1 MPRYSAYGARDDR
14 VQEDGDRGFVGFN
27 NRLRPDQLKPGLLA
41 DSQNGRMGLNGQW
54 EVRKGIDQILTP
66 VSTTGALTLP
76 FYLMDSNITTNSV
89 AVTSNELILNFA
101 SAHGLG
107 TSGSGLAQLDTSSL
121 TVSPATASGLY
132 TVTIVDADTIKLTD
146 KTYSSASGSVTVTK
160 PTIDDD
166 AVEGLYGSCAFSDP
180 NDNASQ
186 FIVLATNTKAIAFN
200 LETLVSTDIAYPSG
214 VTIASEVD
222 MIQAFNKVFI
232 FRDGQ
237 TALEWDGNTAN
248 DFTKVTSGEYSQPV
262 QIVCAAGE
270 FALIENRGIVHQ
282 PDGISQGDSIT
293 VIGDKTL
300 PGDTSSGLVIGSNFV
315 VANVS
320 ATGATQ
326 SISSATSVAITGGE
340 FDGLYKVTST
350 LASHGYH
357 VGDPITIDGYAGGQA
372 AANGKRFIAE
382 KTTDTFVYYV
392 DGNPNMSSTTG
403 GTVALAEGFEFYI
416 SDYEK
421 TSTHVTD
428 GVSLLSTPVFTKK
441 VSVGLGFTHMP
452 APPFAI
458 YHQRRLVMPF
468 NYTVNDTADSF
479 TSNGKLDE
487 LISSDILDTDTY
499 DQIYA
504 NFRFNAGTADFIVGL
519 HSFSEDVLLVFNRNS
534 IHVVANSQVLNNA
547 TARLLTDEIG
557 CLARKSI
564 QQIGNQILFLSDNG
578 VYGVS
583 FQDEYNLR
591 GTELPLSEAIDAT
604 IQRIN
609 KAHQSKAVSVYFD
622 NRYYL
627 AVPLDNSQENNAMI
641 IYNFLNQQWESI
653 DTVGTEGFHITNM
666 FLAGDGN
673 DKGVYVVN
681 DLGGINRL
689 ESRVDGND
697 NLTTVIGGSVQNV
710 QVPGSVKT
718 RQFTFNNLDRKKWR
732 SFEMHVESQPDLDS
746 NFDID
751 GELENLDRSIEI
763 GTLRGFNGNSD
774 LQAGSD
780 ISIRGRL
787 GNPRAYGIQLD
798 INNIVGRPK
807 LRAVSVDGIESFR
820 AVDKAE

>member
-27 NRLRPDQLKPGLLA
+27 NRLRPDQLKPGMLA

-66 VSTTGALTLP
+66 VTTTGALVLP
-76 FYLMDSNITTNSV
+76 FSIVDSDTDAAIADPDSNSGNLVITNITGSKYNTNGRINL
-89 AVTSNELILNFA
+89 SNISGITPDPN
-101 SAHGLG
+101 GNQDYTKTG
-107 TSGSGLAQLDTSSL
+107 TNEL
-121 TVSPATASGLY
+121 TVSGSFTGAA
-132 TVTIVDADTIKLTD
+132 DA
-146 KTYSSASGSVTVTK
+146 SVTVK
-160 PTIDDD
+160 YPILNDN
-166 AVEGLYGSCAFSDP
+166 AVEGIYGSCAFSDP

-186 FIVLATNTKAIAFN
+186 FIILATNTKAIAFN
-200 LETLVSTDIAYPSG
+200 LETLVSTDIAYPAG
-214 VTIASEVD
+214 ITVASEVD

-237 TALEWDGNTAN
+237 TALEWDGNTSN

-262 QIVCAAGE
+262 QIVCVSGE
-270 FALIENRGIVHQ
+270 FALIENRGVVHQ
-282 PDGISQGDSIT
+282 PDGVSQGDSIT

-300 PGDTSSGLVIGSNFV
+300 SGDDSSGLVIGSNFI
-315 VANVS
+315 VANTYSAGSTTAISAATAASVS
-320 ATGATQ
+320 
-326 SISSATSVAITGGE
+326 GGE
-340 FDGLYKVTST
+340 YDGRFKVTIT
-350 LASHGYH
+350 AAGHGKH
-357 VGDPITIDGYAGGQA
+357 VGDPITIAGFGDTKID
-372 AANGKRFIAE
+372 GKRFVAE
-382 KTTDTFVYYV
+382 KTTDTIIFYV
-392 DGNPNMSSTTG
+392 IQNPSVTLSG
-403 GTVALAEGFEFYI
+403 DETVALAAGFEFYI

-421 TSTHVTD
+421 TSAHVTD
-428 GVSLLSTPVFTKK
+428 GASLTTTPVFTRK

-479 TSNGKLDE
+479 TANGKLDE

-519 HSFSEDVLLVFNRNS
+519 HSFSEDVLVVFNRNS
-534 IHVVANSQVLNNA
+534 IHVVANSKVLNNA

-583 FQDEYNLR
+583 FIDEYNLR

-609 KAHQSKAVSVYFD
+609 KTYQSKAVSVYFD

-627 AVPLDNSQENNAMI
+627 AVPLDNSQENNAII

-653 DTVGTEGFHITNM
+653 DTVGTEGFHVTNM
-666 FLAGDGN
+666 FIAGDGS
-673 DKGVYVVN
+673 DRGVYVVS
-681 DLGGINRL
+681 DLGGINKL

-697 NLTTVIGGSVQNV
+697 RVTTVIGGALESS

-763 GTLRGFNGNSD
+763 GTLRGFNGDSD

>member
-27 NRLRPDQLKPGLLA
+27 N
-41 DSQNGRMGLNGQW
+41 QW

-66 VSTTGALTLP
+66 VTTTGALVLP
-76 FYLMDSNITTNSV
+76 FGIVDTDTDAAIADPDSNSGNLVITNITG
-89 AVTSNELILNFA
+89 SNYN
-101 SAHGLG
+101 
-107 TSGSGLAQLDTSSL
+107 TSGRINLSNISGITPDPNGNQDYTKTATNEL
-121 TVSPATASGLY
+121 TVSGSFTGNA
-132 TVTIVDADTIKLTD
+132 DA
-146 KTYSSASGSVTVTK
+146 SVTVK
-160 PTIDDD
+160 YPILNDN
-166 AVEGLYGSCAFSDP
+166 AVEGIYGSCAFSDP
-180 NDNASQ
+180 NDDASQ

-200 LETLVSTDIAYPSG
+200 LETLVSTDIAYPTGITVS
-214 VTIASEVD
+214 SEVD

-237 TALEWDGNTAN
+237 TALEWDGNTSN
-248 DFTKVTSGEYSQPV
+248 DFTKVTSGDYTQPV
-262 QIVCAAGE
+262 QITGTITTAG
-270 FALIENRGIVHQ
+270 GIC
-282 PDGISQGDSIT
+282 T
-293 VIGDKTL
+293 VTASTHGLDT
-300 PGDTSSGLVIGSNFV
+300 GDTVHVEDKAASNLEVGESYVITKVDANTFTIFV
-315 VANVS
+315 QHPNETNTPNVIF
-320 ATGATQ
+320 Q
-326 SISSATSVAITGGE
+326 E
-340 FDGLYKVTST
+340 
-350 LASHGYH
+350 
-357 VGDPITIDGYAGGQA
+357 
-372 AANGKRFIAE
+372 R
-382 KTTDTFVYYV
+382 
-392 DGNPNMSSTTG
+392 
-403 GTVALAEGFEFYI
+403 
-416 SDYEK
+416 
-421 TSTHVTD
+421 
-428 GVSLLSTPVFTKK
+428 

-468 NYTVNDTADSF
+468 NYTVNASSDSF
-479 TSNGKLDE
+479 TANGKLDE
-487 LISSDILDTDTY
+487 LIASDILDTDTY

-504 NFRFNAGTADFIVGL
+504 NFRLTADFIVGL

-534 IHVVANSQVLNNA
+534 IHIVANSQVLNNA
-547 TARLLTDEIG
+547 TSRLLTDEIG

-583 FQDEYNLR
+583 FLDEYNLR

-609 KAHQSKAVSVYFD
+609 KTHQSKAVSVYFD

-627 AVPLDNSQENNAMI
+627 AVPLDNSQENNAI
-641 IYNFLNQQWESI
+641 VIYNFLNQQWESI

-666 FLAGDGN
+666 FVAGDGN

-681 DLGGINRL
+681 DLGGVNRL

-697 NLTTVIGGSVQNV
+697 NLTTVIGGSVQNI

-763 GTLRGFNGNSD
+763 GTLRGFNGDSD

-780 ISIRGRL
+780 VSIRGRL

-807 LRAVSVDGIESFR
+807 LRAVS
-820 AVDKAE
+820 K

>member
-66 VSTTGALTLP
+66 VTTTGALVLP
-76 FYLMDSNITTNSV
+76 FSIVDSDTDAAIADPDLNSGNLVITNITGSKYNTNGRINLSNISGITPDPNGNQDYTKTDTN
-89 AVTSNELILNFA
+89 E
-101 SAHGLG
+101 
-107 TSGSGLAQLDTSSL
+107 L
-121 TVSPATASGLY
+121 TVSGSFTGAA
-132 TVTIVDADTIKLTD
+132 DA
-146 KTYSSASGSVTVTK
+146 SVTVK
-160 PTIDDD
+160 YPILNDN
-166 AVEGLYGSCAFSDP
+166 AVEGIYGSCAFSDP

-186 FIVLATNTKAIAFN
+186 FIILATNTKAIAFN
-200 LETLVSTDIAYPSG
+200 LETLVSTDIAYPAG
-214 VTIASEVD
+214 ITVASEVD

-237 TALEWDGNTAN
+237 TALEWDGNTSN

-262 QIVCAAGE
+262 QIVCASGE
-270 FALIENRGIVHQ
+270 FALIENRGVVHQ
-282 PDGISQGDSIT
+282 PDGVSQGDSIT

-300 PGDTSSGLVIGSNFV
+300 SGDDSAGLVIGSNFI
-315 VANVS
+315 VANTYSAGSTTAISAATAASVS
-320 ATGATQ
+320 
-326 SISSATSVAITGGE
+326 GGE
-340 FDGLYKVTST
+340 YDGRFKVTIT
-350 LASHGYH
+350 AAGHGKH
-357 VGDPITIDGYAGGQA
+357 VGDPITIAGFSDTKID
-372 AANGKRFIAE
+372 GKRFVAE
-382 KTTDTFVYYV
+382 KTTDTIIFYV
-392 DGNPNMSSTTG
+392 IQNPSVTLSG
-403 GTVALAEGFEFYI
+403 DETVALAAGFEFYI

-421 TSTHVTD
+421 TSAHVTD
-428 GVSLLSTPVFTKK
+428 GASLTTTPVFTRK

-479 TSNGKLDE
+479 TANGKLDE
-487 LISSDILDTDTY
+487 LISSDILDTNTY

-609 KAHQSKAVSVYFD
+609 KIFQSKAVSVYFD

-627 AVPLDNSQENNAMI
+627 AVPLDNSQENNAII

-666 FLAGDGN
+666 FLAGDGDN
-673 DKGVYVVN
+673 KGVYVVN
-681 DLGGINRL
+681 DLGGVNRL

-697 NLTTVIGGSVQNV
+697 NLTTVIGGSIQNV

-751 GELENLDRSIEI
+751 GELENLDRGIEI
-763 GTLRGFNGNSD
+763 GTLRGFNGDSD

-820 AVDKAE
+820 AVDRAE

>member
-66 VSTTGALTLP
+66 VTTTGALVLP
-76 FYLMDSNITTNSV
+76 FGIVDTDTDAAIADPDSNSGNLVITNITG
-89 AVTSNELILNFA
+89 SNYN
-101 SAHGLG
+101 
-107 TSGSGLAQLDTSSL
+107 TSGRINLSNISGITPDPNGNQDYTKTATNEL
-121 TVSPATASGLY
+121 TVSGSFTGAA
-132 TVTIVDADTIKLTD
+132 DA
-146 KTYSSASGSVTVTK
+146 SVTVK
-160 PTIDDD
+160 YPILNDN
-166 AVEGLYGSCAFSDP
+166 AVEGIYGSCAFSDP
-180 NDNASQ
+180 NDDASQ

-200 LETLVSTDIAYPSG
+200 LETLVSTDIAYPTGITVS
-214 VTIASEVD
+214 SEVD

-237 TALEWDGNTAN
+237 TALEWDGNTSN
-248 DFTKVTSGEYSQPV
+248 DFTKVTSGDYTQPV
-262 QIVCAAGE
+262 QITGTITTAGGVC
-270 FALIENRGIVHQ
+270 
-282 PDGISQGDSIT
+282 T
-293 VIGDKTL
+293 VTASTHGLDT
-300 PGDTSSGLVIGSNFV
+300 GDTVHVEDKAASNLEVGESYVITKVDANTFTIFV
-315 VANVS
+315 QHPNETNTPNVIF
-320 ATGATQ
+320 Q
-326 SISSATSVAITGGE
+326 E
-340 FDGLYKVTST
+340 
-350 LASHGYH
+350 
-357 VGDPITIDGYAGGQA
+357 
-372 AANGKRFIAE
+372 R
-382 KTTDTFVYYV
+382 
-392 DGNPNMSSTTG
+392 
-403 GTVALAEGFEFYI
+403 
-416 SDYEK
+416 
-421 TSTHVTD
+421 
-428 GVSLLSTPVFTKK
+428 

-468 NYTVNDTADSF
+468 NYTVNASSDSF
-479 TSNGKLDE
+479 TANGKLDE
-487 LISSDILDTDTY
+487 LIASDILDTDTY

-547 TARLLTDEIG
+547 TSRLLTDEIG

-583 FQDEYNLR
+583 FLDEYNLR

-609 KAHQSKAVSVYFD
+609 KTHQSKAVSVYFD

-627 AVPLDNSQENNAMI
+627 AVPLDNSQENNAI
-641 IYNFLNQQWESI
+641 VIYNFLNQQWESI

-666 FLAGDGN
+666 FVAGDGN

-681 DLGGINRL
+681 DLGGVNRL

-697 NLTTVIGGSVQNV
+697 NLTTVIGGSVQNI

-763 GTLRGFNGNSD
+763 GTLRGFNGDSD

-780 ISIRGRL
+780 VSIRGRL

>member
-54 EVRKGIDQILTP
+54 EVRKGIEQILTP
-66 VSTTGALTLP
+66 VTTSGALTIPCFIRDTTINSASINLNTP
-76 FYLMDSNITTNSV
+76 SSGNIQ
-89 AVTSNELILNFA
+89 INFA
-101 SAHGLG
+101 SAHGFTVGATGDIEL
-107 TSGSGLAQLDTSSL
+107 TNLSGIDPAVADGPVPI
-121 TVSPATASGLY
+121 TV
-132 TVTIVDADTIKLTD
+132 VDADSVKITD
-146 KTYSSASGSVTVTK
+146 QTYTAAPSGTVVLGQL
-160 PTIDDD
+160 TIDDT

-180 NDNASQ
+180 NNSASQ
-186 FIVLATNTKAIAFN
+186 FIVLATNLKAIAFN

-214 VTIASEVD
+214 VIIASEVD

-248 DFTKVTSGEYSQPV
+248 DFTKVTSGEYTQPV
-262 QIVCAAGE
+262 QITGTITTASGICTIAASGHNLE
-270 FALIENRGIVHQ
+270 TGNIVHV
-282 PDGISQGDSIT
+282 D
-293 VIGDKTL
+293 DKA
-300 PGDTSSGLVIGSNFV
+300 GSNLENGESYVITKVDANTFTIFV
-315 VANVS
+315 QHPNETNTPNVVFQ
-320 ATGATQ
+320 Q
-326 SISSATSVAITGGE
+326 S
-340 FDGLYKVTST
+340 
-350 LASHGYH
+350 
-357 VGDPITIDGYAGGQA
+357 
-372 AANGKRFIAE
+372 
-382 KTTDTFVYYV
+382 
-392 DGNPNMSSTTG
+392 
-403 GTVALAEGFEFYI
+403 
-416 SDYEK
+416 
-421 TSTHVTD
+421 
-428 GVSLLSTPVFTKK
+428 

-468 NYTVNDTADSF
+468 NYTVNASSDSF
-479 TSNGKLDE
+479 TANGKLDE
-487 LISSDILDTDTY
+487 LIASDILDTNTY

-519 HSFSEDVLLVFNRNS
+519 HSFSEDALVVFNRNS
-534 IHVVANSQVLNNA
+534 IHLVKNSQVLNNA

-557 CLARKSI
+557 CLARNSI
-564 QQIGNQILFLSDNG
+564 EQIGNQILFLSDNG
-578 VYGVS
+578 VYGIS
-583 FQDEYNLR
+583 FLDEYNLR
-591 GTELPLSEAIDAT
+591 GTELPLSESIDAT

-609 KAHQSKAVSVYFD
+609 KSHQSKAVSVYFD

-627 AVPLDNSQENNAMI
+627 AVPLDNSQENNTII

-653 DTVGTEGFHITNM
+653 DTVSTEGFHVTNM
-666 FLAGDGN
+666 FVAGDGA
-673 DKGVYVVN
+673 DKGVYVVS
-681 DLGGINRL
+681 DLGGINKL

-697 NLTTVIGGSVQNV
+697 RITTVIGGTLQTL

-751 GELENLDRSIEI
+751 GELENLDKNIEI
-763 GTLRGFNGNSD
+763 GTLRVFNGDSV

-780 ISIRGRL
+780 VSIRGRL

>member
-27 NRLRPDQLKPGLLA
+27 NRLRPDQLKPGMLA

-66 VSTTGALTLP
+66 VTTTTALVLP
-76 FYLMDSNITTNSV
+76 FDLPTLGQIGDETT
-89 AVTSNELILNFA
+89 AI
-101 SAHGLG
+101 
-107 TSGSGLAQLDTSSL
+107 
-121 TVSPATASGLY
+121 
-132 TVTIVDADTIKLTD
+132 
-146 KTYSSASGSVTVTK
+146 
-160 PTIDDD
+160 IDDD

-186 FIVLATNTKAIAFN
+186 FIILATNTKAIACN
-200 LETLVSTDIAYPSG
+200 LQTLVSTDIAYPVG
-214 VTIASEVD
+214 VTVLSEVD

-237 TALEWDGNTAN
+237 TALEWDGNTSN
-248 DFTKVTSGEYSQPV
+248 DFTKVASGDYTQPV
-262 QIVCAAGE
+262 QIIGTITTAG
-270 FALIENRGIVHQ
+270 GIC
-282 PDGISQGDSIT
+282 T
-293 VIGDKTL
+293 VTASAHGLDT
-300 PGDTSSGLVIGSNFV
+300 GDTVHVEDKAGSNLEVGESYVITKVDANTFTIFV
-315 VANVS
+315 QHPNENNTPNVIF
-320 ATGATQ
+320 Q
-326 SISSATSVAITGGE
+326 E
-340 FDGLYKVTST
+340 
-350 LASHGYH
+350 
-357 VGDPITIDGYAGGQA
+357 
-372 AANGKRFIAE
+372 R
-382 KTTDTFVYYV
+382 
-392 DGNPNMSSTTG
+392 
-403 GTVALAEGFEFYI
+403 
-416 SDYEK
+416 
-421 TSTHVTD
+421 
-428 GVSLLSTPVFTKK
+428 

-468 NYTVNDTADSF
+468 NYTVNDDDDTFTA
-479 TSNGKLDE
+479 NGRLDE
-487 LISSDILDTDTY
+487 LIASDILDTDTY

-519 HSFSEDVLLVFNRNS
+519 HSFSEDALVVFNRNS
-534 IHVVANSQVLNNA
+534 IHLVQNSQVLNNA
-547 TARLLTDEIG
+547 TSRLLTDEIG
-557 CLARKSI
+557 CLARRSI

-578 VYGVS
+578 VYGIS
-583 FQDEYNLR
+583 FLDEYNLR
-591 GTELPLSEAIDAT
+591 GTELPLSESIDAT

-609 KAHQSKAVSVYFD
+609 KAYQSKAVSVYFD

-627 AVPLDNSQENNAMI
+627 AVPLDNSQENNAII

-653 DTVGTEGFHITNM
+653 DTVSAEGFHITNM
-666 FLAGDGN
+666 FVAGDGA
-673 DKGVYVVN
+673 DKGVYVVS

-697 NLTTVIGGSVQNV
+697 RITTVIGGALQTL

-746 NFDID
+746 DFDID
-751 GELENLDRSIEI
+751 GELENLDKNIEI
-763 GTLRGFNGNSD
+763 GTLRGFNGD
-774 LQAGSD
+774 AVLQAGSD
-780 ISIRGRL
+780 VSIRGRL

>member
-27 NRLRPDQLKPGLLA
+27 NRLRPDQLKPGMLA

-66 VSTTGALTLP
+66 VTTTGALVLDFTLP
-76 FYLMDSNITTNSV
+76 TLGQIGDGTT
-89 AVTSNELILNFA
+89 AI
-101 SAHGLG
+101 
-107 TSGSGLAQLDTSSL
+107 
-121 TVSPATASGLY
+121 
-132 TVTIVDADTIKLTD
+132 
-146 KTYSSASGSVTVTK
+146 
-160 PTIDDD
+160 IDDG

-180 NDNASQ
+180 NNNASQ
-186 FIVLATNTKAIAFN
+186 FIILATNTKAIAYN
-200 LETLVSTDIAYPSG
+200 LQTLVSTDIAYPVG
-214 VTIASEVD
+214 VTVSSEVD

-237 TALEWDGNTAN
+237 TALEWDGNTSN
-248 DFTKVTSGEYSQPV
+248 DFTKVTSGDYTQPV
-262 QIVCAAGE
+262 QITA
-270 FALIENRGIVHQ
+270 
-282 PDGISQGDSIT
+282 SIT
-293 VIGDKTL
+293 TAGGICTVTASAHGLDT
-300 PGDTSSGLVIGSNFV
+300 GDTVHVEDKGASNLEVGESYVITKVDANTFTIFV
-315 VANVS
+315 QHPNENNTPNVIFQERVS
-320 ATGATQ
+320 A
-326 SISSATSVAITGGE
+326 
-340 FDGLYKVTST
+340 
-350 LASHGYH
+350 
-357 VGDPITIDGYAGGQA
+357 
-372 AANGKRFIAE
+372 
-382 KTTDTFVYYV
+382 
-392 DGNPNMSSTTG
+392 
-403 GTVALAEGFEFYI
+403 
-416 SDYEK
+416 
-421 TSTHVTD
+421 
-428 GVSLLSTPVFTKK
+428 
-441 VSVGLGFTHMP
+441 GLGFTHMP

-468 NYTVNDTADSF
+468 KYTVNDDDDTFTA
-479 TSNGKLDE
+479 NGRLDE
-487 LISSDILDTDTY
+487 LIASDILDTDTY

-519 HSFSEDVLLVFNRNS
+519 HSFSEDALVVFNRNS
-534 IHVVANSQVLNNA
+534 IHLVQNSQVLNNA

-557 CLARKSI
+557 CLARRSI
-564 QQIGNQILFLSDNG
+564 EQIGNQILFLSDNG
-578 VYGVS
+578 VYGIS
-583 FQDEYNLR
+583 FLDEYNLR
-591 GTELPLSEAIDAT
+591 GTELPLSESIDAT

-627 AVPLDNSQENNAMI
+627 AVPLDNSQENNAII

-653 DTVGTEGFHITNM
+653 DTVSTEGFHITNM
-666 FLAGDGN
+666 FVAGDGA
-673 DKGVYVVN
+673 DKGVYVVS

-697 NLTTVIGGSVQNV
+697 RITTVIGGALQTS

-751 GELENLDRSIEI
+751 GELQNLDKNIEI
-763 GTLRGFNGNSD
+763 GTLRGFNGD
-774 LQAGSD
+774 AVLQAGSD
-780 ISIRGRL
+780 VSIRGRL

>member
-54 EVRKGIDQILTP
+54 EVRKGIEQILTP
-66 VSTTGALTLP
+66 VTTTGALTLP
-76 FYLMDSNITTNSV
+76 FSIVDSDTDAAIADPDSNSGNLVITNITGSLYN
-89 AVTSNELILNFA
+89 
-101 SAHGLG
+101 
-107 TSGSGLAQLDTSSL
+107 TSGSINLSNVSGITPDPNGNQPYTKTATNEL
-121 TVSPATASGLY
+121 TVSGTFTGAADATI
-132 TVTIVDADTIKLTD
+132 TVKYPI
-146 KTYSSASGSVTVTK
+146 
-160 PTIDDD
+160 IDDT

-180 NDNASQ
+180 NDSASQ
-186 FIVLATNTKAIAFN
+186 FIVLATNLKAIAFN
-200 LETLVSTDIAYPSG
+200 LETLVSTDIAYPAG
-214 VTIASEVD
+214 VTVSSDVD
-222 MIQAFNKVFI
+222 MIQSFNKVFI

-237 TALEWDGNTAN
+237 TALEWDGNTSN
-248 DFTKVTSGEYSQPV
+248 DFLKVDSGDYTQPVTGTATTFAISNGVATVGLEGVADSTNSLYLKIGDNVRVSVVGDSGLTLDDEFIVTSV
-262 QIVCAAGE
+262 TAAT
-270 FALIENRGIVHQ
+270 
-282 PDGISQGDSIT
+282 P
-293 VIGDKTL
+293 
-300 PGDTSSGLVIGSNFV
+300 
-315 VANVS
+315 
-320 ATGATQ
+320 
-326 SISSATSVAITGGE
+326 
-340 FDGLYKVTST
+340 
-350 LASHGYH
+350 
-357 VGDPITIDGYAGGQA
+357 
-372 AANGKRFIAE
+372 
-382 KTTDTFVYYV
+382 DTFTFIVKDAPDIA
-392 DGNPNMSSTTG
+392 DGSVSTYPK
-403 GTVALAEGFEFYI
+403 FI
-416 SDYEK
+416 
-421 TSTHVTD
+421 
-428 GVSLLSTPVFTKK
+428 KK
-441 VSVGLGFTHMP
+441 LSVGLGFTHMP

-468 NYTVNDTADSF
+468 NYTVNASSDSF
-479 TSNGKLDE
+479 TANGKLDE
-487 LISSDILDTDTY
+487 LIASDILDTNTY

-519 HSFSEDVLLVFNRNS
+519 HSFSEDALVVFNRNS
-534 IHVVANSQVLNNA
+534 IHLVKNSQVLNNA

-578 VYGVS
+578 VYGIS
-583 FQDEYNLR
+583 FLDEYNLR
-591 GTELPLSEAIDAT
+591 GTELPLSESIDAT

-609 KAHQSKAVSVYFD
+609 KSHQSKAVSVYFD

-627 AVPLDNSQENNAMI
+627 AVPLDNSLENNTII

-653 DTVGTEGFHITNM
+653 DTVSTEGFHVTNM
-666 FLAGDGN
+666 FVAGDGA
-673 DKGVYVVN
+673 DKGVYVVS
-681 DLGGINRL
+681 DLGGINKL

-697 NLTTVIGGSVQNV
+697 RISTVIGGALQTL

-751 GELENLDRSIEI
+751 GELENLDKNIEI
-763 GTLRGFNGNSD
+763 GTLRVFNGDSV

-780 ISIRGRL
+780 VSIRGRL

>member
-27 NRLRPDQLKPGLLA
+27 NRLRPDQLKPGMLA

-66 VSTTGALTLP
+66 VTTTGALVLP
-76 FYLMDSNITTNSV
+76 FGIVDSDTDAAIADPDSNSGNLVITNITGSKYNTNGRINL
-89 AVTSNELILNFA
+89 SNI
-101 SAHGLG
+101 
-107 TSGSGLAQLDTSSL
+107 SGITPDPNGNQDYTKTDTNEL
-121 TVSPATASGLY
+121 TVSGSFTGAA
-132 TVTIVDADTIKLTD
+132 DA
-146 KTYSSASGSVTVTK
+146 SVTVK
-160 PTIDDD
+160 YPILNDN
-166 AVEGLYGSCAFSDP
+166 AVEGIYGSCAFSDP
-180 NDNASQ
+180 NNNASQ
-186 FIVLATNTKAIAFN
+186 FIILATNTKAIAYN
-200 LETLVSTDIAYPSG
+200 LETEVSTDIAYPGG
-214 VTIASEVD
+214 VTVSSEVD

-237 TALEWDGNTAN
+237 TALEWDGNTSN
-248 DFTKVTSGEYSQPV
+248 DFTKVASGEYSQPV
-262 QIVCAAGE
+262 QIVCASGE
-270 FALIENRGIVHQ
+270 FALIENRGVVHQ
-282 PDGISQGDSIT
+282 SDGVSEGSAIS
-293 VIGDKTL
+293 VVGDKTL
-300 PGDTSSGLVIGSNFV
+300 SGDQTSGLTI
-315 VANVS
+315 
-320 ATGATQ
+320 GATF
-326 SISSATSVAITGGE
+326 IVADVFTEGSPTDITAAAKTTVITGGE
-340 FDGLYKVTST
+340 FDGLYKVTVT
-350 LASHGYH
+350 ASGHGLN
-357 VGDPITIDGYAGGQA
+357 VGSPITISNFGDNKIDGSRFVAEV
-372 AANGKRFIAE
+372 NGDDVVFYVPQNPSVSLSGNETIKLAHGFDFFINTT
-382 KTTDTFVYYV
+382 KTD
-392 DGNPNMSSTTG
+392 S
-403 GTVALAEGFEFYI
+403 
-416 SDYEK
+416 
-421 TSTHVTD
+421 HVTD
-428 GVSLLSTPVFTKK
+428 GDSLTSTPVLTRE

-468 NYTVNDTADSF
+468 KYTVNDADDSF
-479 TSNGKLDE
+479 TANGRLDE
-487 LISSDILDTDTY
+487 LIASDILDTDTY

-519 HSFSEDVLLVFNRNS
+519 HSFSEDALVVFNRNS

-583 FQDEYNLR
+583 FLDEYNLR
-591 GTELPLSEAIDAT
+591 GTELPLSESIDAT

-609 KAHQSKAVSVYFD
+609 KTFQSKAVSVYFD

-627 AVPLDNSQENNAMI
+627 AVPLDNSQENNAII

-673 DKGVYVVN
+673 NKGVYVVN
-681 DLGGINRL
+681 DLGGVNRL

-746 NFDID
+746 NFSID
-751 GELENLDRSIEI
+751 GELENLDKNIEI
-763 GTLRGFNGNSD
+763 GTLSGFNGD
-774 LQAGSD
+774 AVLQAGSD
-780 ISIRGRL
+780 VSIRGRL

>member
-27 NRLRPDQLKPGLLA
+27 NRLRPDQLKPGMLA

-66 VSTTGALTLP
+66 VTTTGALVLPFTLP
-76 FYLMDSNITTNSV
+76 TLGQIGDLTT
-89 AVTSNELILNFA
+89 AI
-101 SAHGLG
+101 
-107 TSGSGLAQLDTSSL
+107 
-121 TVSPATASGLY
+121 
-132 TVTIVDADTIKLTD
+132 
-146 KTYSSASGSVTVTK
+146 
-160 PTIDDD
+160 IDDG

-186 FIVLATNTKAIAFN
+186 FIILATNTKAIAFN
-200 LETLVSTDIAYPSG
+200 LETLVSTDIAYPAG
-214 VTIASEVD
+214 ITVASEVD

-248 DFTKVTSGEYSQPV
+248 DFTKVESGEYTQPVEIICTPGDFAIVENRGVVHQSASVSIGDAISVVGAQTFEGDSSDQTSGLKIGAQFIVAKTFTEGSTVDIDSTTNAGQETSGEYEDLYKIT
-262 QIVCAAGE
+262 IV
-270 FALIENRGIVHQ
+270 
-282 PDGISQGDSIT
+282 T
-293 VIGDKTL
+293 
-300 PGDTSSGLVIGSNFV
+300 DTSHGLS
-315 VANVS
+315 
-320 ATGATQ
+320 
-326 SISSATSVAITGGE
+326 
-340 FDGLYKVTST
+340 
-350 LASHGYH
+350 
-357 VGDPITIDGYAGGQA
+357 VGDPIILASLNSLL
-372 AANGKRFIAE
+372 NGDRFVAE
-382 KTTDTFVYYV
+382 VT
-392 DGNPNMSSTTG
+392 NSTTFIIYVSG
-403 GTVALAEGFEFYI
+403 NASNEADVGTVKIADGFEFFI
-416 SDYEK
+416 QTDKLDS
-421 TSTHVTD
+421 HVREGLT
-428 GVSLLSTPVFTKK
+428 LSATPVFTKR

-479 TSNGKLDE
+479 TANGKLDE

-609 KAHQSKAVSVYFD
+609 KTHQSKAVSVYFD

-627 AVPLDNSQENNAMI
+627 AVPLDNSQENNAII

-666 FLAGDGN
+666 FIAGDGN

-763 GTLRGFNGNSD
+763 GTLRGFNGDSN

-820 AVDKAE
+820 AVDRAE

>member
-27 NRLRPDQLKPGLLA
+27 NRLRPDQLKPGMLA

-66 VSTTGALTLP
+66 VTTTGALVLDFSIVDSDTDAAIADP
-76 FYLMDSNITTNSV
+76 DSNSGNLVITNITGSKYNTNGRINL
-89 AVTSNELILNFA
+89 SNISGITPDPN
-101 SAHGLG
+101 GNQDYTKTG
-107 TSGSGLAQLDTSSL
+107 TNEL
-121 TVSPATASGLY
+121 TVSGSFTGAA
-132 TVTIVDADTIKLTD
+132 DA
-146 KTYSSASGSVTVTK
+146 SVTVK
-160 PTIDDD
+160 YPILNDN
-166 AVEGLYGSCAFSDP
+166 AVEGIYGSCAFSDP

-186 FIVLATNTKAIAFN
+186 FIILATNTKAIAFN
-200 LETLVSTDIAYPSG
+200 LETLVSTDIAYPGG

-237 TALEWDGNTAN
+237 TALEWDGNTSN
-248 DFTKVTSGEYSQPV
+248 DFLKVDSGEYSQPV
-262 QIVCAAGE
+262 QIVCASGE

-282 PDGISQGDSIT
+282 PDGVSQGDSIT

-300 PGDTSSGLVIGSNFV
+300 SGDDSSGLVIGSDFI
-315 VANVS
+315 VANTYSAGSTTAISAATAASVS
-320 ATGATQ
+320 
-326 SISSATSVAITGGE
+326 GGE
-340 FDGLYKVTST
+340 YDGRFKVTIT
-350 LASHGYH
+350 AAGHGKH
-357 VGDPITIDGYAGGQA
+357 VGDPITIAGFGDTKID
-372 AANGKRFIAE
+372 GKRFVAE
-382 KTTDTFVYYV
+382 KTTDTIIFYV
-392 DGNPNMSSTTG
+392 IQNPSVTLSG
-403 GTVALAEGFEFYI
+403 DETVALAAGFEFYI

-421 TSTHVTD
+421 TSAHVTD
-428 GVSLLSTPVFTKK
+428 GASLTTTPVFTKK

-479 TSNGKLDE
+479 TANGKLDE
-487 LISSDILDTDTY
+487 LIASDILDTDTY

-519 HSFSEDVLLVFNRNS
+519 HSFSEDVLVVFNRNS

-583 FQDEYNLR
+583 FIDEYNLR

-609 KAHQSKAVSVYFD
+609 KIHQSKAVSVYLD

-627 AVPLDNSQENNAMI
+627 AVPLDNSQENNAII

-653 DTVGTEGFHITNM
+653 DTVSTEGFHVTNM
-666 FLAGDGN
+666 FVAGDGA
-673 DKGVYVVN
+673 DKGVYVVS
-681 DLGGINRL
+681 DLGGINKL

-697 NLTTVIGGSVQNV
+697 RISTVIGGALQTL

-751 GELENLDRSIEI
+751 GELENLDKSIEI
-763 GTLRGFNGNSD
+763 GTLRGFNGDSD

>member
-66 VSTTGALTLP
+66 VTTTGALILP
-76 FYLMDSNITTNSV
+76 FSIVDSDTDAAIADPDSNSGNLVITNITGSKYNTNGRINL
-89 AVTSNELILNFA
+89 SNI
-101 SAHGLG
+101 
-107 TSGSGLAQLDTSSL
+107 SGITPDPNGNQDYTKTDTNEL
-121 TVSPATASGLY
+121 TVSGSFTGAA
-132 TVTIVDADTIKLTD
+132 DA
-146 KTYSSASGSVTVTK
+146 SVTVK
-160 PTIDDD
+160 YPILNDN
-166 AVEGLYGSCAFSDP
+166 AVEGIYGSCAFSDP

-186 FIVLATNTKAIAFN
+186 FIILATNTKAIAFN
-200 LETLVSTDIAYPSG
+200 LETLVSTDIAYPAG
-214 VTIASEVD
+214 ITVASEVD

-237 TALEWDGNTAN
+237 TALEWDGNTSN
-248 DFTKVTSGEYSQPV
+248 DFTKVTSGTYTQPV
-262 QIVCAAGE
+262 TGTSTT
-270 FALIENRGIVHQ
+270 FA
-282 PDGISQGDSIT
+282 ISNGVATVGLEGVADSTNSLYLKIGDNVRVSVVGDS
-293 VIGDKTL
+293 GLTL
-300 PGDTSSGLVIGSNFV
+300 DDEFIV
-315 VANVS
+315 
-320 ATGATQ
+320 
-326 SISSATSVAITGGE
+326 TSVT
-340 FDGLYKVTST
+340 
-350 LASHGYH
+350 
-357 VGDPITIDGYAGGQA
+357 A
-372 AANGKRFIAE
+372 A
-382 KTTDTFVYYV
+382 TPDTFTFIVKDAPDIA
-392 DGNPNMSSTTG
+392 DGSVSTYPK
-403 GTVALAEGFEFYI
+403 FI
-416 SDYEK
+416 
-421 TSTHVTD
+421 
-428 GVSLLSTPVFTKK
+428 KK
-441 VSVGLGFTHMP
+441 LSVGLGFTHMP
-452 APPFAI
+452 AQPFAI

-468 NYTVNDTADSF
+468 NYTVNASSDSF
-479 TSNGKLDE
+479 TANGKLDE
-487 LISSDILDTDTY
+487 LISSDILDTNTY

-578 VYGVS
+578 IYGVS

-609 KAHQSKAVSVYFD
+609 KTHQSKAVSVYFD

-627 AVPLDNSQENNAMI
+627 AVPLDNSQENNAII

-666 FLAGDGN
+666 FLAGDGDN
-673 DKGVYVVN
+673 KGVYVVN
-681 DLGGINRL
+681 DLGGVNRL

-697 NLTTVIGGSVQNV
+697 NLTTVIGGSIQNV

-751 GELENLDRSIEI
+751 GELENLDRGIEI
-763 GTLRGFNGNSD
+763 GTLRGFNGDLD

-820 AVDKAE
+820 AVDRAE

>member
-66 VSTTGALTLP
+66 VTTTGALVLP
-76 FYLMDSNITTNSV
+76 F
-89 AVTSNELILNFA
+89 
-101 SAHGLG
+101 G
-107 TSGSGLAQLDTSSL
+107 
-121 TVSPATASGLY
+121 
-132 TVTIVDADTIKLTD
+132 IVDADTDAAIADPDSNSGNLVITNITGSNYNTSGRINLSNISGITPDPNGNQDYTKTATNELTV
-146 KTYSSASGSVTVTK
+146 SGSFTGAADASVTVK
-160 PTIDDD
+160 YPILNDN
-166 AVEGLYGSCAFSDP
+166 AVEGIYGSCAFSDP
-180 NDNASQ
+180 NDDASQ

-200 LETLVSTDIAYPSG
+200 LETLVSTDIAYPTGITVS
-214 VTIASEVD
+214 SEVD

-237 TALEWDGNTAN
+237 TALEWDGNTSN
-248 DFTKVTSGEYSQPV
+248 DFTKVTSGDYTQPV
-262 QIVCAAGE
+262 QITGTITTAGGVC
-270 FALIENRGIVHQ
+270 
-282 PDGISQGDSIT
+282 T
-293 VIGDKTL
+293 VTASTHGLDT
-300 PGDTSSGLVIGSNFV
+300 GDTVHVEDKAASNLEVGESYVITKVDANTFTIFV
-315 VANVS
+315 QHPNETNTPNVIF
-320 ATGATQ
+320 Q
-326 SISSATSVAITGGE
+326 E
-340 FDGLYKVTST
+340 
-350 LASHGYH
+350 
-357 VGDPITIDGYAGGQA
+357 
-372 AANGKRFIAE
+372 R
-382 KTTDTFVYYV
+382 
-392 DGNPNMSSTTG
+392 
-403 GTVALAEGFEFYI
+403 
-416 SDYEK
+416 
-421 TSTHVTD
+421 
-428 GVSLLSTPVFTKK
+428 

-468 NYTVNDTADSF
+468 NYTVNASSDSF
-479 TSNGKLDE
+479 TANGKLDE
-487 LISSDILDTDTY
+487 LIASDILDTDTY

-547 TARLLTDEIG
+547 TSRLLTDEIG

-583 FQDEYNLR
+583 FLDEYNLR

-609 KAHQSKAVSVYFD
+609 KTHQSKAVSVYFD

-627 AVPLDNSQENNAMI
+627 AVPLDNSQENNAI
-641 IYNFLNQQWESI
+641 VIYNFLNQQWESI

-666 FLAGDGN
+666 FVAGDGN

-681 DLGGINRL
+681 DLGGVNRL

-697 NLTTVIGGSVQNV
+697 NLTTVIGGSVQNI

-763 GTLRGFNGNSD
+763 GTLRGFNGDSD

-780 ISIRGRL
+780 VSIRGRL

>member
-66 VSTTGALTLP
+66 VTTTGALTLP
-76 FYLMDSNITTNSV
+76 FSIVDSDTDAAIADPDSNSGNLVITNITGSLYN
-89 AVTSNELILNFA
+89 
-101 SAHGLG
+101 
-107 TSGSGLAQLDTSSL
+107 TSGSINLSNVSGITPDPNGNQPYTKTATNEL
-121 TVSPATASGLY
+121 TVSGTFTGAADA
-132 TVTIVDADTIKLTD
+132 TVTVKYPI
-146 KTYSSASGSVTVTK
+146 
-160 PTIDDD
+160 IDDT

-180 NDNASQ
+180 NDSASQ

-200 LETLVSTDIAYPSG
+200 LETLVSTDIAYPTG
-214 VTIASEVD
+214 VTVSSEVD

-237 TALEWDGNTAN
+237 TALEWDGNTSN
-248 DFTKVTSGEYSQPV
+248 NFTKVTSGEYTQPV
-262 QIVCAAGE
+262 QITGTITTAS
-270 FALIENRGIVHQ
+270 GICT
-282 PDGISQGDSIT
+282 IT
-293 VIGDKTL
+293 ASGHNLET
-300 PGDTSSGLVIGSNFV
+300 GDTVHVEDKAGSNLENGESYVVTKVDANTFTIFV
-315 VANVS
+315 QHPNESNTPNVVFQ
-320 ATGATQ
+320 Q
-326 SISSATSVAITGGE
+326 S
-340 FDGLYKVTST
+340 
-350 LASHGYH
+350 
-357 VGDPITIDGYAGGQA
+357 
-372 AANGKRFIAE
+372 
-382 KTTDTFVYYV
+382 
-392 DGNPNMSSTTG
+392 
-403 GTVALAEGFEFYI
+403 
-416 SDYEK
+416 
-421 TSTHVTD
+421 
-428 GVSLLSTPVFTKK
+428 

-468 NYTVNDTADSF
+468 NYTVNASSDSF
-479 TSNGKLDE
+479 TANGKLDE
-487 LISSDILDTDTY
+487 LIASDILDTNTY

-519 HSFSEDVLLVFNRNS
+519 HSFSEDVLVVFNRNS
-534 IHVVANSQVLNNA
+534 IHLVANSRVLNNA

-583 FQDEYNLR
+583 FLDEYNLR
-591 GTELPLSEAIDAT
+591 GTELPLSESIDAT

-609 KAHQSKAVSVYFD
+609 KSHQSKAVSVYFD

-627 AVPLDNSQENNAMI
+627 AVPLDNSQENNTII

-653 DTVGTEGFHITNM
+653 DTVSTEGFHVTNM
-666 FLAGDGN
+666 FVAGDGA
-673 DKGVYVVN
+673 DKGVYVVS
-681 DLGGINRL
+681 DLGGINKL

-697 NLTTVIGGSVQNV
+697 RITTIIGGALQTL

-751 GELENLDRSIEI
+751 GELENLDNNIEI
-763 GTLRGFNGNSD
+763 GTLRGFNGDSL

-780 ISIRGRL
+780 VSIRGRL

>member
-66 VSTTGALTLP
+66 VTTTGALVLP
-76 FYLMDSNITTNSV
+76 FSIVDSDTDAAIADPDLNSGNLVITNITGSKYNTNGRINLSNV
-89 AVTSNELILNFA
+89 AAISGANGNQDYTKTGTNE
-101 SAHGLG
+101 
-107 TSGSGLAQLDTSSL
+107 L
-121 TVSPATASGLY
+121 TVSGSFTG
-132 TVTIVDADTIKLTD
+132 DAD
-146 KTYSSASGSVTVTK
+146 SSVTVK
-160 PTIDDD
+160 YPILNDN
-166 AVEGLYGSCAFSDP
+166 AVEGIYGSCAFSDP

-186 FIVLATNTKAIAFN
+186 FIILATNTKAIAFN

-214 VTIASEVD
+214 ITVASEVD

-237 TALEWDGNTAN
+237 TALEWDGNTSN
-248 DFTKVTSGEYSQPV
+248 DFLKVDSGEYSQPV
-262 QIVCAAGE
+262 QIVCASGE

-282 PDGISQGDSIT
+282 PDGVSQGDSIT

-300 PGDTSSGLVIGSNFV
+300 SGDDSSGLVIGSDFI
-315 VANVS
+315 VAKTYSAGSTTAISAATAASVS
-320 ATGATQ
+320 
-326 SISSATSVAITGGE
+326 GGE
-340 FDGLYKVTST
+340 YDGRFKVTIT
-350 LASHGYH
+350 AAGHGKH
-357 VGDPITIDGYAGGQA
+357 VGDPITIAGFGDTKID
-372 AANGKRFIAE
+372 GKRFVSE
-382 KTTDTFVYYV
+382 KTTDTIIFYV
-392 DGNPNMSSTTG
+392 IQNPSVTLSG
-403 GTVALAEGFEFYI
+403 DETVALAAGFEFYI

-421 TSTHVTD
+421 TSAHVTD
-428 GVSLLSTPVFTKK
+428 GASLTTTPVFTRK

-479 TSNGKLDE
+479 TANGKLDE

-609 KAHQSKAVSVYFD
+609 KTFQSKAVSVYFD

-627 AVPLDNSQENNAMI
+627 AVPLDNSQENNAII

-673 DKGVYVVN
+673 NKGVYVVN
-681 DLGGINRL
+681 DLGGVNRL

-763 GTLRGFNGNSD
+763 GTLRGFNGDSD

-820 AVDKAE
+820 AVDRAE

>member
-66 VSTTGALTLP
+66 VTTTGALVLP
-76 FYLMDSNITTNSV
+76 F
-89 AVTSNELILNFA
+89 
-101 SAHGLG
+101 G
-107 TSGSGLAQLDTSSL
+107 
-121 TVSPATASGLY
+121 
-132 TVTIVDADTIKLTD
+132 IVDADTDAAIADPDSNSGNLVITNITGSNYNTSGRINLSNISGITPDPNGNQDYTKTATNELTV
-146 KTYSSASGSVTVTK
+146 SGSFTGAADASVTVK
-160 PTIDDD
+160 YPILNDN
-166 AVEGLYGSCAFSDP
+166 AVEGIYGSCAFSDP
-180 NDNASQ
+180 NDDASQ

-200 LETLVSTDIAYPSG
+200 LETLVSTDIAYPTGITVS
-214 VTIASEVD
+214 SEVD

-237 TALEWDGNTAN
+237 TALEWDGNTSN
-248 DFTKVTSGEYSQPV
+248 DFTKVTSGDYTQPV
-262 QIVCAAGE
+262 QITGTITTAGGVC
-270 FALIENRGIVHQ
+270 
-282 PDGISQGDSIT
+282 T
-293 VIGDKTL
+293 VTASTHGLDT
-300 PGDTSSGLVIGSNFV
+300 GDTVHVEDKAASNLEVGESYVITKVDANTFTIFV
-315 VANVS
+315 QHPNETNTPNVIF
-320 ATGATQ
+320 Q
-326 SISSATSVAITGGE
+326 E
-340 FDGLYKVTST
+340 
-350 LASHGYH
+350 
-357 VGDPITIDGYAGGQA
+357 
-372 AANGKRFIAE
+372 R
-382 KTTDTFVYYV
+382 
-392 DGNPNMSSTTG
+392 
-403 GTVALAEGFEFYI
+403 
-416 SDYEK
+416 
-421 TSTHVTD
+421 
-428 GVSLLSTPVFTKK
+428 

-468 NYTVNDTADSF
+468 NYTVNASSDSF
-479 TSNGKLDE
+479 TANGKLDE
-487 LISSDILDTDTY
+487 LIASDILDTDTY

-547 TARLLTDEIG
+547 TSRLLTDEIG

-583 FQDEYNLR
+583 FLDEYNLR

-609 KAHQSKAVSVYFD
+609 KTHQSKAVSVYFD

-627 AVPLDNSQENNAMI
+627 AVPLDNSQENNAI
-641 IYNFLNQQWESI
+641 VIYNFLNQQWESI

-666 FLAGDGN
+666 FVAGDGN

-681 DLGGINRL
+681 DLGGVNRL

-697 NLTTVIGGSVQNV
+697 NLTTVIGGSVQNI

-751 GELENLDRSIEI
+751 GELENLDRNIEI
-763 GTLRGFNGNSD
+763 GTLRGFNGD
-774 LQAGSD
+774 LLLQAGSD
-780 ISIRGRL
+780 VSIRGRL

>member
-1 MPRYSAYGARDDR
+1 MPRYSTYGNRDDR
-14 VQEDGDRGFVGFN
+14 VAEDGDRGFVGFN
-27 NRLRPDQLKPGLLA
+27 NRLRPDQLKPGILA
-41 DSQNGRMGLNGQW
+41 DSQNGRMGLNGEW
-54 EVRKGIDQILTP
+54 EVRKGIDEILTP
-66 VSTTGALTLP
+66 ITTTGALTLP

-160 PTIDDD
+160 PTIDDG

-180 NDNASQ
+180 NDDASQ
-186 FIVLATNTKAIAFN
+186 FIVFSTNSKAIAYN
-200 LETLVSTDIAYPSG
+200 LETEVSTDIAYPGG
-214 VTIASEVD
+214 VTVTSEVD

-248 DFTKVTSGEYSQPV
+248 DFTKVASGEYSQPV
-262 QIVCAAGE
+262 QIVCASGE

-282 PDGISQGDSIT
+282 PDGVSEGDTIT
-293 VIGDKTL
+293 VVGDKTL
-300 PGDTSSGLVIGSNFV
+300 AADDSSGLVIGSNFV
-315 VANVS
+315 VAKVY

-326 SISSATSVAITGGE
+326 SITSASSASVSGGE
-340 FDGLYKVTST
+340 YDGLYKVTCT

-357 VGDPITIDGYAGGQA
+357 VGDPVTIAGFTGGPA
-372 AANGKRFIAE
+372 AANGKRFVAE
-382 KTTDTFVYYV
+382 TTTDTFIFYMV
-392 DGNPNMSSTTG
+392 GNPSMSSTTG

-428 GVSLLSTPVFTKK
+428 GNSLTSTPVFTKK

-468 NYTVNDTADSF
+468 NYTVDDTADNF
-479 TSNGKLDE
+479 TANGKLDE
-487 LISSDILDTDTY
+487 VIASDILDTDTY

-519 HSFSEDVLLVFNRNS
+519 HSFSDDTLIVFNRNS
-534 IHVVANSQVLNNA
+534 IHLIQNSTILNQAA
-547 TARLLTDEIG
+547 TKVLTDEVG

-564 QQIGNQILFLSDNG
+564 QQVGNRILFLSDNG
-578 VYGVS
+578 VYGIG
-583 FQDEYNLR
+583 FIEGYQLR
-591 GTELPLSEAIDAT
+591 GIEVPLSEAIDST
-604 IQRIN
+604 IRRIN

-622 NRYYL
+622 NRYYI
-627 AVPLDNSQENNAMI
+627 AVPLDNSTENNAI
-641 IYNFLNQQWESI
+641 LIYNFLNQQWESI
-653 DTVGTEGFHITNM
+653 DTVNATGFHITNM
-666 FLAGDGN
+666 FVAGDGR
-673 DKGVYVVN
+673 DKGVYIVN
-681 DLGGINRL
+681 DLGGINLL
-689 ESRVDGND
+689 ESRVDGKD
-697 NLTTVIGGSVQNV
+697 NVTTTIGGTVQTP
-710 QVPGSVKT
+710 QVPGVAKT

-751 GELENLDRSIEI
+751 AELENLDRNLEV
-763 GTLRGFNGNSD
+763 GTLRSFNGD
-774 LQAGSD
+774 EVLQAGSD
-780 ISIRGRL
+780 VSIRGRL

-798 INNIVGRPK
+798 INNTVGRPK

>member
-66 VSTTGALTLP
+66 VTTTTALVLP
-76 FYLMDSNITTNSV
+76 FDLPTLGQIGDETT
-89 AVTSNELILNFA
+89 AI
-101 SAHGLG
+101 
-107 TSGSGLAQLDTSSL
+107 
-121 TVSPATASGLY
+121 
-132 TVTIVDADTIKLTD
+132 
-146 KTYSSASGSVTVTK
+146 
-160 PTIDDD
+160 IDDD

-186 FIVLATNTKAIAFN
+186 FIILATNTKAIACN
-200 LETLVSTDIAYPSG
+200 LQTLVSTDIAYPVG
-214 VTIASEVD
+214 VTVSSEVD

-237 TALEWDGNTAN
+237 TALEWDGNTSN
-248 DFTKVTSGEYSQPV
+248 DFTKVTSGDYTQPV
-262 QIVCAAGE
+262 QITGTITTAG
-270 FALIENRGIVHQ
+270 GIC
-282 PDGISQGDSIT
+282 T
-293 VIGDKTL
+293 VTASAHGLDT
-300 PGDTSSGLVIGSNFV
+300 GDTVHVEDKAGSNLEVGESYVITKVDANTFTIFV
-315 VANVS
+315 QHPNENNTPNVIF
-320 ATGATQ
+320 Q
-326 SISSATSVAITGGE
+326 E
-340 FDGLYKVTST
+340 
-350 LASHGYH
+350 
-357 VGDPITIDGYAGGQA
+357 
-372 AANGKRFIAE
+372 R
-382 KTTDTFVYYV
+382 
-392 DGNPNMSSTTG
+392 
-403 GTVALAEGFEFYI
+403 
-416 SDYEK
+416 
-421 TSTHVTD
+421 
-428 GVSLLSTPVFTKK
+428 

-468 NYTVNDTADSF
+468 NYTVNDDDDTFTA
-479 TSNGKLDE
+479 NGRLDE
-487 LISSDILDTDTY
+487 LIASDILDTDTY

-519 HSFSEDVLLVFNRNS
+519 HSFSEDALVVLNRNS
-534 IHVVANSQVLNNA
+534 IHLVQNSQVLNNA
-547 TARLLTDEIG
+547 TSRLLTDEIG
-557 CLARKSI
+557 CLARRSI

-583 FQDEYNLR
+583 FLDEYNLR
-591 GTELPLSEAIDAT
+591 GTELPLSESIDAT

-609 KAHQSKAVSVYFD
+609 KAYQSKAVSVYFD

-627 AVPLDNSQENNAMI
+627 AVPLDNSQENNAII

-653 DTVGTEGFHITNM
+653 DTVSVEGFHITNM
-666 FLAGDGN
+666 FVAGDGA
-673 DKGVYVVN
+673 DKGVYVVS

-697 NLTTVIGGSVQNV
+697 RITTVIGGALQTL

-751 GELENLDRSIEI
+751 SELENLDKNIEI
-763 GTLRGFNGNSD
+763 GTLRGFNGD
-774 LQAGSD
+774 AVLQAGSD
-780 ISIRGRL
+780 VSIRGRL

>member
-132 TVTIVDADTIKLTD
+132 TVTIVDAVTIKLTD

-180 NDNASQ
+180 NDSASQ
-186 FIVLATNTKAIAFN
+186 FIVLATNTKAIAYN
-200 LETLVSTDIAYPSG
+200 LETLVSTDIAYPAG
-214 VTIASEVD
+214 ITIASEVD

-237 TALEWDGNTAN
+237 TALEWDGNTSN
-248 DFTKVTSGEYSQPV
+248 DFTKVASGEYSQPV
-262 QIVCAAGE
+262 QIVCASGE

-282 PDGISQGDSIT
+282 PDGVSQGDSIT

-300 PGDTSSGLVIGSNFV
+300 SGDDSSGLVIGSNFI
-315 VANVS
+315 VANTYSAGSTTAISAATAASVS
-320 ATGATQ
+320 
-326 SISSATSVAITGGE
+326 GGE
-340 FDGLYKVTST
+340 YDGRFKVTIT
-350 LASHGYH
+350 AAGHGKH
-357 VGDPITIDGYAGGQA
+357 VGDPITIAGFGDTKID
-372 AANGKRFIAE
+372 GKRFVAE
-382 KTTDTFVYYV
+382 KTTDTIIFYV
-392 DGNPNMSSTTG
+392 IQNPSVTLSG
-403 GTVALAEGFEFYI
+403 DETVALAAGFEFYI

-421 TSTHVTD
+421 TSAHVTD
-428 GVSLLSTPVFTKK
+428 GASLTTTPVFTKK

-479 TSNGKLDE
+479 TANGKLDE
-487 LISSDILDTDTY
+487 LITSDILDTDTY

-519 HSFSEDVLLVFNRNS
+519 HSFSEDVLVVFNRNS
-534 IHVVANSQVLNNA
+534 IHVVANSKVLNNA

-609 KAHQSKAVSVYFD
+609 KTYQSKAVSVYFD

-627 AVPLDNSQENNAMI
+627 AVPLDNSQENNAII

-653 DTVGTEGFHITNM
+653 DTVGTEGFHVTNM
-666 FLAGDGN
+666 LIAGDGS
-673 DKGVYVVN
+673 DRGVYIVS
-681 DLGGINRL
+681 DLGGINKL

-697 NLTTVIGGSVQNV
+697 RVTTVIGGALESS

-751 GELENLDRSIEI
+751 GELENLDRNIEI

-820 AVDKAE
+820 AVDRAE

>member
-66 VSTTGALTLP
+66 VTTTGALVLP
-76 FYLMDSNITTNSV
+76 FSIVDSDTDAAIADPDSNSGNLVITNITGSKYNTNGRINLSNV
-89 AVTSNELILNFA
+89 AAISGANGNQDYTKTGTNE
-101 SAHGLG
+101 
-107 TSGSGLAQLDTSSL
+107 L
-121 TVSPATASGLY
+121 TVSGSFTG
-132 TVTIVDADTIKLTD
+132 DAD
-146 KTYSSASGSVTVTK
+146 SSVTVK
-160 PTIDDD
+160 YPILNDN
-166 AVEGLYGSCAFSDP
+166 AVEGIYGSCAFSDP

-200 LETLVSTDIAYPSG
+200 LETLVSTDIAYPAGITVS
-214 VTIASEVD
+214 SEVD
-222 MIQAFNKVFI
+222 MLQAFNKVFI

-237 TALEWDGNTAN
+237 TALEWDGNTSN
-248 DFTKVTSGEYSQPV
+248 DFLKVTSGTYTQPV
-262 QIVCAAGE
+262 TGTSTT
-270 FALIENRGIVHQ
+270 FA
-282 PDGISQGDSIT
+282 ISNGVATVGLEGVADSTNSLYLKIGDNVRVSVVGDS
-293 VIGDKTL
+293 GLTL
-300 PGDTSSGLVIGSNFV
+300 DDEFIV
-315 VANVS
+315 
-320 ATGATQ
+320 
-326 SISSATSVAITGGE
+326 TSVT
-340 FDGLYKVTST
+340 
-350 LASHGYH
+350 
-357 VGDPITIDGYAGGQA
+357 A
-372 AANGKRFIAE
+372 A
-382 KTTDTFVYYV
+382 TPDTFTFIVKDAPDIA
-392 DGNPNMSSTTG
+392 DGSVSTYPK
-403 GTVALAEGFEFYI
+403 FI
-416 SDYEK
+416 
-421 TSTHVTD
+421 
-428 GVSLLSTPVFTKK
+428 KK
-441 VSVGLGFTHMP
+441 LSVGLGFTHMP

-468 NYTVNDTADSF
+468 NYTVDASSDSF
-479 TSNGKLDE
+479 TANGKLDE
-487 LISSDILDTDTY
+487 LIASDILDTNTY

-609 KAHQSKAVSVYFD
+609 KTFQSKAVSVYFD

-627 AVPLDNSQENNAMI
+627 AVPLDNSHENNAII

-681 DLGGINRL
+681 DLGGVNRL

-697 NLTTVIGGSVQNV
+697 NLTTVIGGSIQNV

-763 GTLRGFNGNSD
+763 GTLRGFNGDSD

-820 AVDKAE
+820 AVDRAE

>member
-66 VSTTGALTLP
+66 VTTTGALVLP
-76 FYLMDSNITTNSV
+76 FSIVDSDTDAAIADPDLNSGNLVITNITGSKYNSNGRINLSNISGITPDPNGNQDYTKTDTN
-89 AVTSNELILNFA
+89 E
-101 SAHGLG
+101 
-107 TSGSGLAQLDTSSL
+107 L
-121 TVSPATASGLY
+121 TVSGSFTGAA
-132 TVTIVDADTIKLTD
+132 DA
-146 KTYSSASGSVTVTK
+146 SVTVK
-160 PTIDDD
+160 YPILNDN
-166 AVEGLYGSCAFSDP
+166 AVEGIYGSCAFSDP

-186 FIVLATNTKAIAFN
+186 FIILATNTKAIAFN
-200 LETLVSTDIAYPSG
+200 LETLVSTDIAYPAG
-214 VTIASEVD
+214 ITVASEVD

-237 TALEWDGNTAN
+237 TALEWDGNTSN

-262 QIVCAAGE
+262 QIVCASGE

-282 PDGISQGDSIT
+282 SDGVSQGDSIT

-300 PGDTSSGLVIGSNFV
+300 SGDDSSGLVIGSNFI
-315 VANVS
+315 VANTYASGSTTAISAATAASVS
-320 ATGATQ
+320 
-326 SISSATSVAITGGE
+326 GGE
-340 FDGLYKVTST
+340 YDGRFKVTIT
-350 LASHGYH
+350 AAGHGKH
-357 VGDPITIDGYAGGQA
+357 VGDPITIAGFGDTKID
-372 AANGKRFIAE
+372 GKRFVAE
-382 KTTDTFVYYV
+382 KTTDTIIFYV
-392 DGNPNMSSTTG
+392 IQNPSVTLSG
-403 GTVALAEGFEFYI
+403 DETVALADGFEFYI

-428 GVSLLSTPVFTKK
+428 GASLTTTPVFTRK

-479 TSNGKLDE
+479 TANGKLDE
-487 LISSDILDTDTY
+487 LISSDILDTNTY

-609 KAHQSKAVSVYFD
+609 KTHQSKAVSVYFD

-627 AVPLDNSQENNAMI
+627 AVPLDNSQENNAII

-681 DLGGINRL
+681 DLGGVNRL

-697 NLTTVIGGSVQNV
+697 NLTTVIGGSIQNV

-763 GTLRGFNGNSD
+763 GTLRGFNGDLD

-820 AVDKAE
+820 AVDRAE

>member
-66 VSTTGALTLP
+66 VTTTGALVLP
-76 FYLMDSNITTNSV
+76 FGIVDTDTDAAIADPDSNSGNLVITNITG
-89 AVTSNELILNFA
+89 SNYN
-101 SAHGLG
+101 
-107 TSGSGLAQLDTSSL
+107 TSGRINLSNISGITPDPNGNQDYTKTATNEL
-121 TVSPATASGLY
+121 TVSGSFTGAA
-132 TVTIVDADTIKLTD
+132 DA
-146 KTYSSASGSVTVTK
+146 SVTVK
-160 PTIDDD
+160 YPILNDN
-166 AVEGLYGSCAFSDP
+166 AVEGIYGSCAFSDP
-180 NDNASQ
+180 NDDASQ

-200 LETLVSTDIAYPSG
+200 LETLVSTDIAYPTGITVS
-214 VTIASEVD
+214 SEVD

-237 TALEWDGNTAN
+237 TALEWDGNTSN
-248 DFTKVTSGEYSQPV
+248 DFTKVTSGDYTQPV
-262 QIVCAAGE
+262 QITGTITTAGGVC
-270 FALIENRGIVHQ
+270 
-282 PDGISQGDSIT
+282 T
-293 VIGDKTL
+293 VTASTHGLDT
-300 PGDTSSGLVIGSNFV
+300 GDTVHVEDKAASNLEVGESYVITKVDANTFTIFV
-315 VANVS
+315 QHPNETNTPNVIF
-320 ATGATQ
+320 Q
-326 SISSATSVAITGGE
+326 E
-340 FDGLYKVTST
+340 
-350 LASHGYH
+350 
-357 VGDPITIDGYAGGQA
+357 
-372 AANGKRFIAE
+372 R
-382 KTTDTFVYYV
+382 
-392 DGNPNMSSTTG
+392 
-403 GTVALAEGFEFYI
+403 
-416 SDYEK
+416 
-421 TSTHVTD
+421 
-428 GVSLLSTPVFTKK
+428 

-468 NYTVNDTADSF
+468 NYTVNASSDSF
-479 TSNGKLDE
+479 TANGKLDE
-487 LISSDILDTDTY
+487 LIASDILDTDTY

-547 TARLLTDEIG
+547 TSRLLTDEIG

-583 FQDEYNLR
+583 FLDEYNLR

-609 KAHQSKAVSVYFD
+609 KTHQSKAVSVYFD

-627 AVPLDNSQENNAMI
+627 AVPLDNSQENNAI
-641 IYNFLNQQWESI
+641 VIYNFLNQQWESI

-666 FLAGDGN
+666 FVAGDGN

-681 DLGGINRL
+681 DLGGVNRL

-697 NLTTVIGGSVQNV
+697 NLTTVIGGSVQNI

-751 GELENLDRSIEI
+751 GELENLDRNIEI
-763 GTLRGFNGNSD
+763 GTLRGFNGD
-774 LQAGSD
+774 LLLQAGSD
-780 ISIRGRL
+780 VSIRGRL

>member
-54 EVRKGIDQILTP
+54 EVRKGIEQILTP
-66 VSTTGALTLP
+66 VTTSGALTIPCFIRDTTINSASINLNTP
-76 FYLMDSNITTNSV
+76 SSGNIQ
-89 AVTSNELILNFA
+89 INFA
-101 SAHGLG
+101 SAHGFTVGATGDIEL
-107 TSGSGLAQLDTSSL
+107 TNLSGIDPAVADGPVPI
-121 TVSPATASGLY
+121 TV
-132 TVTIVDADTIKLTD
+132 VDADSVKITD
-146 KTYSSASGSVTVTK
+146 QTYTAAPSGTVVLGQL
-160 PTIDDD
+160 TIDDT

-180 NDNASQ
+180 NNSASQ
-186 FIVLATNTKAIAFN
+186 FIVLATNLKAIAFN
-200 LETLVSTDIAYPSG
+200 LETLVSTDIAYPTG
-214 VTIASEVD
+214 VTVSSEVD

-237 TALEWDGNTAN
+237 TALEWDGNTSN
-248 DFTKVTSGEYSQPV
+248 DFTKVTSGEYTQPV
-262 QIVCAAGE
+262 QITGTITTASGICTIAASGHNLE
-270 FALIENRGIVHQ
+270 TGNIVHV
-282 PDGISQGDSIT
+282 D
-293 VIGDKTL
+293 DKA
-300 PGDTSSGLVIGSNFV
+300 GSNLENGESYVITKVDANTFTIFV
-315 VANVS
+315 QHPNETNTPNVVFQ
-320 ATGATQ
+320 Q
-326 SISSATSVAITGGE
+326 S
-340 FDGLYKVTST
+340 
-350 LASHGYH
+350 
-357 VGDPITIDGYAGGQA
+357 
-372 AANGKRFIAE
+372 
-382 KTTDTFVYYV
+382 
-392 DGNPNMSSTTG
+392 
-403 GTVALAEGFEFYI
+403 
-416 SDYEK
+416 
-421 TSTHVTD
+421 
-428 GVSLLSTPVFTKK
+428 

-468 NYTVNDTADSF
+468 NYTVNASSDSF
-479 TSNGKLDE
+479 TANGKLDE
-487 LISSDILDTDTY
+487 LIASDILDTNTY

-519 HSFSEDVLLVFNRNS
+519 HSFSEDALVVFNRNS
-534 IHVVANSQVLNNA
+534 IHLVKNSQVLNNA

-557 CLARKSI
+557 CLARNSI
-564 QQIGNQILFLSDNG
+564 EQIGNQILFLSDNG
-578 VYGVS
+578 VYGIS
-583 FQDEYNLR
+583 FLDEYNLR
-591 GTELPLSEAIDAT
+591 GTELPLSESIDAT

-609 KAHQSKAVSVYFD
+609 KSHQSKAVSVYFD

-627 AVPLDNSQENNAMI
+627 AVPLDNSQENNTII

-653 DTVGTEGFHITNM
+653 DTVSTEGFHVTNM
-666 FLAGDGN
+666 FVAGDGA
-673 DKGVYVVN
+673 DKGVYVVS
-681 DLGGINRL
+681 DLGGINKL

-697 NLTTVIGGSVQNV
+697 RITTVIGGTLQTL

-751 GELENLDRSIEI
+751 GELENLDKNIEI
-763 GTLRGFNGNSD
+763 GTLRVFNGDSV

-780 ISIRGRL
+780 VSIRGRL